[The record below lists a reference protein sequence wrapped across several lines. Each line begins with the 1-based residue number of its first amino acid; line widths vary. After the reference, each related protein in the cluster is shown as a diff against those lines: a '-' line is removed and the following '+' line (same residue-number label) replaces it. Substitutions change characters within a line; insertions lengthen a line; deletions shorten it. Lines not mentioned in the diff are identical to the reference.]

1 MNVEDDFISM
11 LFFRIIFPCNL
22 NPSFFWHVAVNQKFQ
37 LDTVAGINCFNRER
51 GFKISECSHPLNMRH
66 KNFGTEAQLPPFHS
80 SEAEQSNSIR
90 QIMEH
95 VDSWNELSQEVQT
108 LQSIIEALKEVSEKI
123 DKDKAG
129 LRVVVDVMDQVHAML
144 SCETEG
150 LFDLQKQVRRQV
162 VEMCQKSVPL
172 SLSDDVGAKL
182 NTALNETSQKMKEIQ
197 AEYLR
202 DIQKHNEKFLADLN
216 NSKGVW
222 LSRKVF
228 WWSAGI
234 AYVLSLLGFCIIIW
248 NIVH

>member
-1 MNVEDDFISM
+1 
-11 LFFRIIFPCNL
+11 
-22 NPSFFWHVAVNQKFQ
+22 
-37 LDTVAGINCFNRER
+37 
-51 GFKISECSHPLNMRH
+51 MRH
-66 KNFGTEAQLPPFHS
+66 KNFGAEAQLPPFHS
-80 SEAEQSNSIR
+80 KESSQDNSIS

-95 VDSWNELSQEVQT
+95 IDSRNELSQEVQI
-108 LQSIIEALKEVSEKI
+108 LQSIIETIKEVSEKI

-129 LRVVVDVMDQVHAML
+129 LRTVVDVMDQVHAML
-144 SCETEG
+144 SSETEG
-150 LFDLQKQVRRQV
+150 LFDFQKQVRSQV

-172 SLSDDVGAKL
+172 SLPDDVGTKF
-182 NTALNETSQKMKEIQ
+182 NTICQDALNETSRKMKETQ

-202 DIQKHNEKFLADLN
+202 YIQKHNEKFLADLSTN
-216 NSKGVW
+216 KGVW

>member
-1 MNVEDDFISM
+1 
-11 LFFRIIFPCNL
+11 
-22 NPSFFWHVAVNQKFQ
+22 
-37 LDTVAGINCFNRER
+37 
-51 GFKISECSHPLNMRH
+51 MRH
-66 KNFGTEAQLPPFHS
+66 KNFGAEAQLPPFHS
-80 SEAEQSNSIR
+80 KESSQDNSIS

-95 VDSWNELSQEVQT
+95 IDSRNELSQEVQI
-108 LQSIIEALKEVSEKI
+108 LQSIIETIKEVSEKI

-129 LRVVVDVMDQVHAML
+129 LRTVVDVMDQVHAML
-144 SCETEG
+144 SSETEG
-150 LFDLQKQVRRQV
+150 LFDFQKQVRSQV

-172 SLSDDVGAKL
+172 SLPDDVVAKL
-182 NTALNETSQKMKEIQ
+182 NTICQDALNETSRKMKETQ

-202 DIQKHNEKFLADLN
+202 YIQKHNEKFLADLSTN
-216 NSKGVW
+216 KGVW

>member
-1 MNVEDDFISM
+1 
-11 LFFRIIFPCNL
+11 
-22 NPSFFWHVAVNQKFQ
+22 
-37 LDTVAGINCFNRER
+37 
-51 GFKISECSHPLNMRH
+51 MRH
-66 KNFGTEAQLPPFHS
+66 KNFGAEAQLPPFHS
-80 SEAEQSNSIR
+80 KESSQDNSIS

-95 VDSWNELSQEVQT
+95 IDSRNELSQEVQI
-108 LQSIIEALKEVSEKI
+108 LQSIIETIKEVSEKI

-129 LRVVVDVMDQVHAML
+129 LRTVVDVMDQVHAML
-144 SCETEG
+144 SSETEG
-150 LFDLQKQVRRQV
+150 LFDFQKQVRSQV

-172 SLSDDVGAKL
+172 SLPDDVGTKL
-182 NTALNETSQKMKEIQ
+182 NTICQDALNETSRKMKETQ

-202 DIQKHNEKFLADLN
+202 YLQKHNEKFLADLSTN
-216 NSKGVW
+216 KGVW

>member
-1 MNVEDDFISM
+1 
-11 LFFRIIFPCNL
+11 
-22 NPSFFWHVAVNQKFQ
+22 
-37 LDTVAGINCFNRER
+37 
-51 GFKISECSHPLNMRH
+51 MRH
-66 KNFGTEAQLPPFHS
+66 KNFGAEAQLPPFHS
-80 SEAEQSNSIR
+80 KESSQDNSIS

-95 VDSWNELSQEVQT
+95 IDSRNELSQEVQI
-108 LQSIIEALKEVSEKI
+108 LQSIIETIKEVSEKI

-129 LRVVVDVMDQVHAML
+129 LRTVVDVMDQVHAML
-144 SCETEG
+144 SSETEG
-150 LFDLQKQVRRQV
+150 LFDFQKQVRSQV

-172 SLSDDVGAKL
+172 SLPDDVGAKL
-182 NTALNETSQKMKEIQ
+182 NTICQDALNETSRKMKETQ

-202 DIQKHNEKFLADLN
+202 DIQKHNEKFLADLSTN
-216 NSKGVW
+216 KGVW

>member
-1 MNVEDDFISM
+1 
-11 LFFRIIFPCNL
+11 
-22 NPSFFWHVAVNQKFQ
+22 
-37 LDTVAGINCFNRER
+37 
-51 GFKISECSHPLNMRH
+51 MRH
-66 KNFGTEAQLPPFHS
+66 KNFGAEAQLPPFHS
-80 SEAEQSNSIR
+80 KESSQDNSIS

-95 VDSWNELSQEVQT
+95 IDSRNELSQEVQI
-108 LQSIIEALKEVSEKI
+108 LQSIIETIKEVSEKI

-129 LRVVVDVMDQVHAML
+129 LRTVVDVMDQVHAML
-144 SCETEG
+144 SSETEG
-150 LFDLQKQVRRQV
+150 LFDLQKQVRSQV

-172 SLSDDVGAKL
+172 SLPDDVGAKL
-182 NTALNETSQKMKEIQ
+182 NTICQDALNETSRKMKETQ

-202 DIQKHNEKFLADLN
+202 DIQKHNEKFLADLSTN
-216 NSKGVW
+216 KGVW

>member
-1 MNVEDDFISM
+1 
-11 LFFRIIFPCNL
+11 
-22 NPSFFWHVAVNQKFQ
+22 
-37 LDTVAGINCFNRER
+37 
-51 GFKISECSHPLNMRH
+51 MRH
-66 KNFGTEAQLPPFHS
+66 KNFRAEAQLPPFHS
-80 SEAEQSNSIR
+80 KERSQDNSIS

-95 VDSWNELSQEVQT
+95 IDSRNELSQEVQI
-108 LQSIIEALKEVSEKI
+108 LQSIIETIKEVSEKI

-129 LRVVVDVMDQVHAML
+129 LRTVVDVMDQVHAML
-144 SCETEG
+144 SSETEG
-150 LFDLQKQVRRQV
+150 LFDFQKQVRSQV

-172 SLSDDVGAKL
+172 SLPDDVGAKL
-182 NTALNETSQKMKEIQ
+182 NTICQDALNETSRKMKETQ

-202 DIQKHNEKFLADLN
+202 YIQKHNEKFLADLSTN
-216 NSKGVW
+216 KGVW

>member
-1 MNVEDDFISM
+1 
-11 LFFRIIFPCNL
+11 
-22 NPSFFWHVAVNQKFQ
+22 
-37 LDTVAGINCFNRER
+37 
-51 GFKISECSHPLNMRH
+51 MRH
-66 KNFGTEAQLPPFHS
+66 KNFGAEAQLPPFHS
-80 SEAEQSNSIR
+80 KESSQDNSIS

-95 VDSWNELSQEVQT
+95 IDSRNELSQEVQI
-108 LQSIIEALKEVSEKI
+108 LQSIIETIKEVSEKI

-129 LRVVVDVMDQVHAML
+129 LRTVVDVMDQVHAML
-144 SCETEG
+144 SSETEG
-150 LFDLQKQVRRQV
+150 LFDFQKQVRSQV

-172 SLSDDVGAKL
+172 SLPDDVGAKL
-182 NTALNETSQKMKEIQ
+182 NTICQDALNETSRKMKETQ

-202 DIQKHNEKFLADLN
+202 YIQKHNEKFLADLSTN
-216 NSKGVW
+216 KGVW

>member
-1 MNVEDDFISM
+1 
-11 LFFRIIFPCNL
+11 
-22 NPSFFWHVAVNQKFQ
+22 
-37 LDTVAGINCFNRER
+37 
-51 GFKISECSHPLNMRH
+51 MRH
-66 KNFGTEAQLPPFHS
+66 KNFGVEAQLPPFHS
-80 SEAEQSNSIR
+80 KESSQDNSIS

-95 VDSWNELSQEVQT
+95 IDSRNELSQEVQI
-108 LQSIIEALKEVSEKI
+108 LQSIIETIKEVSEKI

-129 LRVVVDVMDQVHAML
+129 LRTVVDVMDQVHAML
-144 SCETEG
+144 SSETEG
-150 LFDLQKQVRRQV
+150 LFDFQKQVRSQV

-172 SLSDDVGAKL
+172 SLPDDVGAKL
-182 NTALNETSQKMKEIQ
+182 NTICQDALNETSRKMKETQ

-202 DIQKHNEKFLADLN
+202 YIQKHNEKFLADLSTN
-216 NSKGVW
+216 KGVW

>member
-1 MNVEDDFISM
+1 
-11 LFFRIIFPCNL
+11 
-22 NPSFFWHVAVNQKFQ
+22 
-37 LDTVAGINCFNRER
+37 
-51 GFKISECSHPLNMRH
+51 MRH
-66 KNFGTEAQLPPFHS
+66 KNYGVEAQLPPLHS
-80 SEAEQSNSIR
+80 SEAAPGNSIN

-95 VDSWNELSQEVQT
+95 VDSRNELSQEVQT
-108 LQSIIEALKEVSEKI
+108 LQSIIETLKEVSEKI

-129 LRVVVDVMDQVHAML
+129 LRTVVDVMDQVHAML
-144 SCETEG
+144 SSETEG
-150 LFDLQKQVRRQV
+150 LFDFQKQVRSQV

-172 SLSDDVGAKL
+172 SLPDDVGAKL
-182 NTALNETSQKMKEIQ
+182 NTICQDALNETSRKMKETQ

-202 DIQKHNEKFLADLN
+202 YIQKHNEKFLADLSTN
-216 NSKGVW
+216 KGVW

>member
-1 MNVEDDFISM
+1 
-11 LFFRIIFPCNL
+11 
-22 NPSFFWHVAVNQKFQ
+22 
-37 LDTVAGINCFNRER
+37 
-51 GFKISECSHPLNMRH
+51 MRH
-66 KNFGTEAQLPPFHS
+66 KNFGAEAQLPPFHS
-80 SEAEQSNSIR
+80 KESSQDNSIS

-95 VDSWNELSQEVQT
+95 IDSRNELSQEVQI
-108 LQSIIEALKEVSEKI
+108 LQSIIETIKEVSEKI

-129 LRVVVDVMDQVHAML
+129 LRTVVDVMDQVHAML
-144 SCETEG
+144 SSETEG
-150 LFDLQKQVRRQV
+150 LFDLQKQVRSQV

-172 SLSDDVGAKL
+172 SLPDDVGAKL
-182 NTALNETSQKMKEIQ
+182 NTICQNALNETSRKMKETQ

-202 DIQKHNEKFLADLN
+202 DIQKHNEKFLADLSTN
-216 NSKGVW
+216 KGVW

>member
-1 MNVEDDFISM
+1 
-11 LFFRIIFPCNL
+11 
-22 NPSFFWHVAVNQKFQ
+22 
-37 LDTVAGINCFNRER
+37 
-51 GFKISECSHPLNMRH
+51 MRH
-66 KNFGTEAQLPPFHS
+66 KNFGAETQLPPFHS
-80 SEAEQSNSIR
+80 KERSQDNSIS

-95 VDSWNELSQEVQT
+95 IDSRNELSQEVQI
-108 LQSIIEALKEVSEKI
+108 LQSIIETIKEVSEKI

-129 LRVVVDVMDQVHAML
+129 LRTVVDVMDQVHAML
-144 SCETEG
+144 SSETEG
-150 LFDLQKQVRRQV
+150 LFDFQKQVRSQV

-172 SLSDDVGAKL
+172 SLPDDVGAKL
-182 NTALNETSQKMKEIQ
+182 NTICQDALNETSRKMKETQ

-202 DIQKHNEKFLADLN
+202 YIQKHNEKFLADLSTN
-216 NSKGVW
+216 KGVW